1 MLTVI
6 VTVTL
11 LQVTVITL
19 TLALMVRRCLACG
32 RRRCSAC
39 CSSHCK
45 EELVVV
51 LASCLYT
58 ATHTAIYLPTLDIYL
73 QRSARN
79 ITSAVKRS
87 ICFTIT
93 EKAPTR
99 AY

>member
-1 MLTVI
+1 M
-6 VTVTL
+6 

-79 ITSAVKRS
+79 
-87 ICFTIT
+87 
-93 EKAPTR
+93 
-99 AY
+99 AYNKILDIFNMSPGQV

>member
-11 LQVTVITL
+11 MQVTVITL

-73 QRSARN
+73 QRLDRN
-79 ITSAVKRS
+79 IYNKIVDRCSPIVMFS
-87 ICFTIT
+87 
-93 EKAPTR
+93 PQV
-99 AY
+99 